1 MLTSIDSCLVYV
13 KDTMILFS
21 MVVQSCFFL
30 IIIFLNFKL
39 ILLVFISFFNILILK
54 INFKKLKKNHF
65 NPFLY

>member
-1 MLTSIDSCLVYV
+1 MLTSIDSCLVYI
-13 KDTMILFS
+13 KDTMILIFS

-54 INFKKLKKNHF
+54 INFKKF
-65 NPFLY
+65 